1 MYLVVEFNI
10 MVNNMDRKNLEFA
23 SLLHDIGKFYQ
34 RTKKDHSIEYKN
46 FTKEDFGKH
55 GAHAKW
61 SADFISRY
69 WNSNIANLALY
80 HHNPNSSMDMDL
92 GKIIQKAD
100 HHSSG
105 ERISSSKNDP
115 YKTPLISIFSD
126 IWINRDKNNKCDN
139 QYLYLKEIDLNRE
152 WGKSIP
158 TIKENVF
165 IYDGKDRSSLKHH
178 YLELWEKFSNE
189 VSTLVETFN
198 FNTILALLHKYTSTM
213 PSATYGSKPDISLY
227 DHSKTTAA
235 LAVCRHL
242 FDNDENEELTYSN
255 DNQNV
260 YLTINGDISGIQNFI
275 FRIYSPQEAQS
286 GMSKRLR
293 GRSLY
298 LTLLTDAI
306 TNSIIKKLNLTKANI
321 LFCGGGRFTI
331 IAANTKNTKDTL
343 KDIQNNI
350 NLSFIDKF
358 NAELYLAIATE
369 ECSGNDLKEFGQ
381 ITYKLSRKLNEDKKH
396 KFVNN
401 LEKLF
406 DTEEELNG
414 MASCS
419 VCGTLY
425 PKNKKEV
432 KHLCSSCLNHEE
444 LGKEVSNAKYM
455 IKCFMKNDFIF
466 NEYKHEE
473 LLFYDEVLKIGY
485 TFISSEKDNNNL
497 IFRDIKDVLDNY
509 DSSVEE
515 FEIIK
520 LNDTNFLEFENRF
533 SSDDL
538 EKISFSFSF
547 IGNTVPKYPNRN
559 PLYFE
564 HLAQVS
570 KGANKLGVLKMDVDD
585 LGLIFLKGFNHLKGK
600 KDDEKFGASI
610 SRISTLSSQL
620 DLFFLGFINKI
631 ASNYKVYSNKILKEL
646 DDGIIK
652 EYFDEIDLELQNKDE
667 EHVSVYKIKYA
678 KDLDDDLEEKLKDYE
693 IPTIHI
699 NYSGGDDLLVLG
711 PYDEIIK
718 FGEDLRNKFKKWTC
732 NNESINLSGGIN
744 IVSPKFP
751 IGKAVNMTE
760 SYLEASKSC
769 GKDKLTVF
777 GEVVSWDDRGTKIK
791 SFKELFEFGKL
802 LEEHNSQNKLSK
814 SIIYSMLYL
823 WKDNFEQQSGIFYDE
838 DKWKSENLLK
848 CNNNQFVPKF
858 AYRLREL
865 NQDSNVYK
873 DLIKDGRKNMPWI
886 KIPVSWV
893 SLRMR

>member
-1 MYLVVEFNI
+1 
-10 MVNNMDRKNLEFA
+10 MVNNMYRKNLEFA

-34 RTKKDHSIEYKN
+34 RTKLDYSDEYKN
-46 FTKEDFGKH
+46 FTTDDYGEH

-61 SADFISRY
+61 SADFISKY

-80 HHNPNSSMDMDL
+80 HHNPNGSVNEDL

-105 ERISSSKNDP
+105 ERVSSTKNDP
-115 YKTPLISIFSD
+115 DKTPLISIFSD
-126 IWINRDKNNKCDN
+126 IWINVDNNNKCEN
-139 QYLYLKEIDLNRE
+139 RFLHLKEIDLNRE

-165 IYDGKDRSSLKHH
+165 IYDGKDRKSLKHH

-189 VSTLVETFN
+189 TNSLVETFN
-198 FNTILALLHKYTSTM
+198 FNTVLALLHKYTSTM

-235 LAVCRHL
+235 LAVCRYL
-242 FDNDENEELTYSN
+242 FDNDENEELAYTN
-255 DNQNV
+255 NNQNV

-306 TNSIIKKLNLTKANI
+306 ANRIIKDLNLTKANI

-331 IAANTKNTKDTL
+331 IAANTKDTKDSL
-343 KDIQNNI
+343 KDIQDEI
-350 NLSFIDKF
+350 NASFIDKF

-381 ITYKLSRKLNEDKKH
+381 ITYKLSKKLNDEKKH
-396 KFVNN
+396 KFINN
-401 LEKLF
+401 LEDLF
-406 DTEEELNG
+406 DTEEKLDG
-414 MASCS
+414 MAPCS
-419 VCGTLY
+419 VCGKLY
-425 PKNKKEV
+425 PKKEKEKKQ
-432 KHLCSSCLNHEE
+432 LCSSCLNHEE
-444 LGKEVSNAKYM
+444 LGKKVSNAKYM
-455 IKCFMKNDFIF
+455 IKCFMKDNFSLDDDH
-466 NEYKHEE
+466 KE
-473 LLFYDEVLKIGY
+473 LLFYEDVLNIGY
-485 TFISSEKDNNNL
+485 AFITTEKNDNDL
-497 IFRDIKDVLDNY
+497 IFKDIKKILDKY
-509 DSSVEE
+509 DSYVDEY
-515 FEIIK
+515 EIIK
-520 LNDTNFLEFENRF
+520 LNDTDFLEFESRF
-533 SSDDL
+533 SYDDL
-538 EKISFSFSF
+538 QKISFSFSF
-547 IGNTVPKYPNRN
+547 IGNTVPKYPNRV

-564 HLAQVS
+564 HLAQIS

-585 LGLIFLKGFNHLKGK
+585 LGLIFSTGFNHLKGK
-600 KDDEKFGASI
+600 KDDSEESGASI

-620 DLFFLGFINKI
+620 DLFFSGFINKI
-631 ASNYKVYSNKILKEL
+631 ASEYTVYSKDIYKEV
-646 DDGIIK
+646 DSEIIK
-652 EYFDEIDLELQNKDE
+652 EYFDEIDLELQNKEND
-667 EHVSVYKIKYA
+667 HVLIYKIKYE
-678 KDLDDDLEEKLKDYE
+678 KDLDDDLEEKLRDYE

-718 FGEDLRNKFKKWTC
+718 FGEDLRNKFKQWTC

-751 IGKAVNMTE
+751 IGKAVNMAE

-769 GKDKLTVF
+769 GKNKITAF
-777 GEVVSWDDRGTKIK
+777 GEVVSWDDKGTKFK
-791 SFKELFEFGKL
+791 SFKELFRFGNL
-802 LEEHNSQNKLSK
+802 LEEYVSQKKLSK
-814 SIIYSMLYL
+814 NIVYSMLYI
-823 WKDNFEQQSGIFYDE
+823 WKDNFEEHSGIFYDE
-838 DKWKSENLLK
+838 ELWKSENLLK
-848 CNNNQFVPKF
+848 CSNNQFVPKF

-865 NQDSNVYK
+865 NQDSKVYD
-873 DLIKDGRKNMPWI
+873 DLISDGRKNMPWI
-886 KIPVSWV
+886 KIPISWV